1 MENLANLWL
10 VVEKRKEGNP
20 RNYDNCNTLAIC
32 GLNRSRVIHVQV
44 GMQQSHRLNKV
55 ITLFQYICNN
65 NSFKSGFWLSTVRWI
80 IFVCLVGYFVFL
92 ATRCSMHGLETIT
105 FIIHADSVD
114 KYVEYYTIDISKQR
128 EEERNG
134 KYG

>member
-1 MENLANLWL
+1 
-10 VVEKRKEGNP
+10 
-20 RNYDNCNTLAIC
+20 
-32 GLNRSRVIHVQV
+32 
-44 GMQQSHRLNKV
+44 
-55 ITLFQYICNN
+55 
-65 NSFKSGFWLSTVRWI
+65 
-80 IFVCLVGYFVFL
+80 
-92 ATRCSMHGLETIT
+92 MHGLETIT